1 MQALNRLDG
10 QAFTDDDAARM
21 SAFGAQA
28 AIAIENARL
37 FTEAFSARSF
47 DESILRSMRGGVIA
61 LDLDWRITKLN
72 SAAGEILGAS
82 PTLLTGLDARALLGA
97 HNPWL
102 IEEISSVARGGDS
115 KLLLDV
121 DLVTARERP
130 SSVNLSITP
139 LESDSGR
146 VGALLVIED
155 ISEGKRLQG
164 AMRRF
169 MTQEVVDQVLA
180 QDDGSLFGSSCQAS
194 VLFAD
199 IRGFTTMAEELSAR
213 ETVETL
219 NELFTE
225 FYEAIANNRGVLD
238 KYIGDAVM
246 AVFGAPIAGDDD
258 PQNAL
263 RAGMQMIQVLDVING
278 RREQRGA
285 APMRIGI
292 GIATGEVVAGTIGSP
307 KRMDYTVIGDSVNL
321 AARLQDLTKEY
332 GVEILIDEATAACA
346 DSVAQI
352 RKIDSIMVRG
362 RRRPETVFEVLT
374 RPAQQAKSG

>member
-1 MQALNRLDG
+1 
-10 QAFTDDDAARM
+10 
-21 SAFGAQA
+21 
-28 AIAIENARL
+28 
-37 FTEAFSARSF
+37 
-47 DESILRSMRGGVIA
+47 
-61 LDLDWRITKLN
+61 
-72 SAAGEILGAS
+72 
-82 PTLLTGLDARALLGA
+82 LGA